1 MAVLTGKAA
10 HSIPILDPVATPS
23 QRLNAVAMVLLK
35 AVGTAGVMAITGAWV
50 MFLIRSAIWIFAS
63 F

>member
-23 QRLNAVAMVLLK
+23 QRLNAVGIVLLR
-35 AVGTAGVMAITGAWV
+35 AGGTAAVMAITGAWV
-50 MFLIRSAIWIFAS
+50 MFLIRGAIWIFAS

>member
-10 HSIPILDPVATPS
+10 HSIPILDPVATLS
-23 QRLNAVAMVLLK
+23 RRLNAVAMILMK
-35 AVGTAGVMAITGAWV
+35 AIGTAAVVAITGAWV
-50 MFLIRSAIWIFAS
+50 TFLIRSAIWIFAS